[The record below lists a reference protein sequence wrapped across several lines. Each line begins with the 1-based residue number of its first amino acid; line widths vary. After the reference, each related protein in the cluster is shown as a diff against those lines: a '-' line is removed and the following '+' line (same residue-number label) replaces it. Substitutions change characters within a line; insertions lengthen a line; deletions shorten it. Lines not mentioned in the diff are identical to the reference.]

1 MDKYYKNREG
11 KLYTDYTRQE
21 ILDSIDIND
30 FNTQLIWLERMDYLA
45 SKYEYDEL
53 CRILL
58 EKHGTISEELFGK
71 YLARMR
77 LWSFRKMT
85 FADSEWY
92 EDCKR
97 KYYEQAGKTTTSCLD
112 FFKNK

>member
-1 MDKYYKNREG
+1 MNKYYKTREG
-11 KLYTDYTRQE
+11 EFYTDYTRKE
-21 ILDSIDIND
+21 ILDSIDLND
-30 FNTQLIWLERMDYLA
+30 FNTWLIWLERMDYVA

-53 CRILL
+53 CKSSLQKYGI
-58 EKHGTISEELFGK
+58 ISEGIFGK

-77 LWSFRKMT
+77 LWSFRKIT

-92 EDCKR
+92 EDCMR
-97 KYYEQAGKTTTSCLD
+97 AYYERTGKTTTSCLD

>member
-1 MDKYYKNREG
+1 MDEYYKNREG
-11 KLYTDYTRQE
+11 ELYTDYTRQE
-21 ILDSIDIND
+21 ILNSIDIND
-30 FNTQLIWLERMDYLA
+30 FNTWLIWLKRMDYVA

-53 CRILL
+53 YKASLR
-58 EKHGTISEELFGK
+58 KHGTISEALFGK

-77 LWSFRKMT
+77 LWSYRKIT

-92 EDCKR
+92 ENR
-97 KYYEQAGKTTTSCLD
+97 IREHYERTGETTTSCLD

>member
-1 MDKYYKNREG
+1 MDKYYKTREG

-21 ILDSIDIND
+21 ILESIDIND
-30 FNTQLIWLERMDYLA
+30 FSTWLIWLERMDYLA

-53 CRILL
+53 CRISL
-58 EKHGTISEELFGK
+58 EKHGIISEGLFGK

-77 LWSFRKMT
+77 LWSYRKIT

-92 EDCKR
+92 EDR
-97 KYYEQAGKTTTSCLD
+97 IREYYEQTGKTTTSCLD

>member
-1 MDKYYKNREG
+1 MDKYYKTREG
-11 KLYTDYTRQE
+11 ELYTDYTRKE
-21 ILDSIDIND
+21 ILDSIDLND
-30 FNTQLIWLERMDYLA
+30 FNTWLIWLERMDYVA

-53 CRILL
+53 CKSSLQKYGI
-58 EKHGTISEELFGK
+58 ISEGIFGK

-77 LWSFRKMT
+77 LWSFRKIT

-92 EDCKR
+92 EDCMR
-97 KYYEQAGKTTTSCLD
+97 AYYERTGKTTTSCLD

>member
-1 MDKYYKNREG
+1 MDKYYKTREG

-21 ILDSIDIND
+21 ILDSIDINN
-30 FNTQLIWLERMDYLA
+30 FNTWLIWLKRMDYLA
-45 SKYEYDEL
+45 SKYEYDKL
-53 CRILL
+53 RNALL
-58 EKHGTISEELFGK
+58 QKDGTISEGLFGK
-71 YLARMR
+71 YLAYMR
-77 LWSFRKMT
+77 LCSFRKMT

-97 KYYEQAGKTTTSCLD
+97 EYYEQAGKTTTSCLD

>member
-1 MDKYYKNREG
+1 MDKYYKTREG
-11 KLYTDYTRQE
+11 EFYTDYTRKE

-30 FNTQLIWLERMDYLA
+30 FSTWLIWLERMDYVA

-53 CRILL
+53 CKTSLQKYNI
-58 EKHGTISEELFGK
+58 ISEGLFGK

-77 LWSFRKMT
+77 LWSYRKIT

-92 EDCKR
+92 EDR
-97 KYYEQAGKTTTSCLD
+97 IREYYGRTGETTTSCLD

>member
-1 MDKYYKNREG
+1 MNKYYKTREG
-11 KLYTDYTRQE
+11 EFYTDYTRKE
-21 ILDSIDIND
+21 ILDSINLND
-30 FNTQLIWLERMDYLA
+30 FNTWLIWLERMDYVA

-53 CRILL
+53 CKSSLQKYGI
-58 EKHGTISEELFGK
+58 ISEGIFGK

-77 LWSFRKMT
+77 LWSFRKIT

-92 EDCKR
+92 EDCMR
-97 KYYEQAGKTTTSCLD
+97 AYYERTGKTTTSCLD

>member
-1 MDKYYKNREG
+1 MDKYYKTREG

-30 FNTQLIWLERMDYLA
+30 FNTWLIWLKRMDYLA

-53 CRILL
+53 YRISL
-58 EKHGTISEELFGK
+58 EKHGIISEGLFGK
-71 YLARMR
+71 YLAYMR
-77 LWSFRKMT
+77 LCSFRKLT

-97 KYYEQAGKTTTSCLD
+97 EYYKQAGKTTTSCLD

>member
-1 MDKYYKNREG
+1 MNKYYKTREG
-11 KLYTDYTRQE
+11 EFYTDYTRKE
-21 ILDSIDIND
+21 ILDSIDLND
-30 FNTQLIWLERMDYLA
+30 FNTWLIWLERMDYVA

-53 CRILL
+53 YKSSLQKYGI
-58 EKHGTISEELFGK
+58 ISEGIFGK

-77 LWSFRKMT
+77 LWSFRKIT

-92 EDCKR
+92 EDCMR
-97 KYYEQAGKTTTSCLD
+97 AYYERTGKTTTSCLD

>member
-1 MDKYYKNREG
+1 MDKYYKTREG

-30 FNTQLIWLERMDYLA
+30 FNTWLIWLKRMDYLA
-45 SKYEYDEL
+45 SKSEYDKL
-53 CRILL
+53 RNALL
-58 EKHGTISEELFGK
+58 QKDGIISERLFGK
-71 YLARMR
+71 YLAYMR
-77 LWSFRKMT
+77 LCSFRKMT

-92 EDCKR
+92 EDR
-97 KYYEQAGKTTTSCLD
+97 IREYYEQAGKTTTSCLD

>member
-1 MDKYYKNREG
+1 MDKYYKTREG
-11 KLYTDYTRQE
+11 EFYTDYTRKE
-21 ILDSIDIND
+21 ILDSIDLND
-30 FNTQLIWLERMDYLA
+30 FNTWLIWLERMDYVA

-53 CRILL
+53 CKSSLQKYGI
-58 EKHGTISEELFGK
+58 ISEGIFGK

-77 LWSFRKMT
+77 LWSFRKIT

-92 EDCKR
+92 EDCMR
-97 KYYEQAGKTTTSCLD
+97 AYYERTGKTTTSCLD

>member
-1 MDKYYKNREG
+1 MDKYYKTREG

-30 FNTQLIWLERMDYLA
+30 FNTWLIWLKRMDYLA
-45 SKYEYDEL
+45 SKYEYDKL
-53 CRILL
+53 RDALL
-58 EKHGTISEELFGK
+58 QKDGTVSEGLFGK
-71 YLARMR
+71 YLAYIR
-77 LWSFRKMT
+77 LCSFRKMT

-92 EDCKR
+92 EDFKR
-97 KYYEQAGKTTTSCLD
+97 EYYEQAGKTTTSCLD

>member
-1 MDKYYKNREG
+1 MDKYYKTREG

-30 FNTQLIWLERMDYLA
+30 VNTWLIWLKRMDYLA
-45 SKYEYDEL
+45 SKSEYDKL
-53 CRILL
+53 RNALL
-58 EKHGTISEELFGK
+58 QKDGIISERLFGK
-71 YLARMR
+71 YLAYMR
-77 LWSFRKMT
+77 LCSFRKMT

-92 EDCKR
+92 EDR
-97 KYYEQAGKTTTSCLD
+97 IREYYEQAGKTTTSCLD

>member
-1 MDKYYKNREG
+1 MNKYYKTREG
-11 KLYTDYTRQE
+11 EFYTDCTRKE
-21 ILDSIDIND
+21 ILDSIDLND
-30 FNTQLIWLERMDYLA
+30 FNTWLIWLERMDYIA

-53 CRILL
+53 CKSSLQKYGI
-58 EKHGTISEELFGK
+58 ISEGIFGK

-77 LWSFRKMT
+77 LWSFRKIT

-92 EDCKR
+92 EDCMR
-97 KYYEQAGKTTTSCLD
+97 AYYERTGKTTTSCLD

>member
-1 MDKYYKNREG
+1 
-11 KLYTDYTRQE
+11 
-21 ILDSIDIND
+21 
-30 FNTQLIWLERMDYLA
+30 MDYVA

-53 CRILL
+53 CKSSLQ
-58 EKHGTISEELFGK
+58 KYGVISEGLFGK

-77 LWSFRKMT
+77 LWSYRKIT

-92 EDCKR
+92 EDR
-97 KYYEQAGKTTTSCLD
+97 IREYYERTGKITTSCLD

>member
-1 MDKYYKNREG
+1 MDKYYKTREG

-30 FNTQLIWLERMDYLA
+30 FNTWLIWLKRMDYLA
-45 SKYEYDEL
+45 SKSEYDKL
-53 CRILL
+53 RKALL
-58 EKHGTISEELFGK
+58 QKDGTISEGLFGK
-71 YLARMR
+71 YLAYMR
-77 LWSFRKMT
+77 LCSFRKMT

-97 KYYEQAGKTTTSCLD
+97 EYYEQAGKTTTSCLH

>member
-1 MDKYYKNREG
+1 MDKYYKTREG
-11 KLYTDYTRQE
+11 ELYTDYTRQE
-21 ILDSIDIND
+21 ILESININD
-30 FNTQLIWLERMDYLA
+30 FSTWLIWLERMDYVA

-53 CRILL
+53 CKTLL
-58 EKHGTISEELFGK
+58 QKYGTISEGLFGK

-77 LWSFRKMT
+77 LSSYRKIT

-92 EDCKR
+92 EDR
-97 KYYEQAGKTTTSCLD
+97 IREYYEQTGKTTTFCLD

>member
-1 MDKYYKNREG
+1 MDKYYKTREG

-30 FNTQLIWLERMDYLA
+30 FNTWLIWLKRMDYLA
-45 SKYEYDEL
+45 SKYEYDKL
-53 CRILL
+53 RNALL
-58 EKHGTISEELFGK
+58 QKDGTISEGLFGK

-77 LWSFRKMT
+77 LCSYHKIT

-92 EDCKR
+92 EDR
-97 KYYEQAGKTTTSCLD
+97 IREYYEQTGKTTTSCLD

>member
-1 MDKYYKNREG
+1 MDKYYKTRKGEF
-11 KLYTDYTRQE
+11 YTDYTRQE
-21 ILDSIDIND
+21 ILDSIDLND
-30 FNTQLIWLERMDYLA
+30 FNTWLIWLERMDYVA

-53 CRILL
+53 CKVSLR
-58 EKHGTISEELFGK
+58 KHGVISEGLFGK

-77 LWSFRKMT
+77 LWSYCKIT

-92 EDCKR
+92 EDRMRAYYKR
-97 KYYEQAGKTTTSCLD
+97 TGKTTTSCLD